1 MPNGEEFTSI
11 TTHEIALKYPYTLV
25 YSIQNDSEKW
35 IEISG
40 VSGNSIDLNDFMP
53 KAIIRSLVKGEM
65 VLEADYD
72 TDYKKVVIVHS
83 TELSIVQG
91 SIKHV
96 EEINLIDCPKFTK
109 IGPKL
114 VPYIKR
120 MKYDAQSVK
129 IVS

>member
-83 TELSIVQG
+83 TELSIING
-91 SIKHV
+91 TIKHV

-120 MKYDAQSVK
+120 MKYDGQSVK